1 VSFFE
6 HRHICKYTVRKYTM
20 ARVESLIF
28 ESDQGS
34 TAPDVLAPWPPHP
47 AQNIDPRL
55 AADGIAAA
63 FQGQRPLH
71 PISQQSGQDL
81 VRTHLMRTEPL
92 AVCQPCLLATSNH
105 LVLIQHLHP
114 QQFQLNEFQPGPYNY
129 GNKDVMASDSRTP
142 SPSMTMKREDTP
154 SPVFSTSTSHSP
166 TYKRH
171 ITPHS
176 IASSGSIPRSS
187 GLKNEG
193 EPSFEPKEA
202 ASAQRRR
209 PRQPSSPPETA
220 STPNSNDGRASP
232 GSSSRDATNERRSRN
247 RIAATKSRRRK
258 KQADEELADQE
269 HALRSRNRQLVAD
282 AAELRDQVL
291 ELKNQILSHGACDS
305 PLIKDY
311 LANEARRFM

>member
-1 VSFFE
+1 MM
-6 HRHICKYTVRKYTM
+6 I
-20 ARVESLIF
+20 
-28 ESDQGS
+28 
-34 TAPDVLAPWPPHP
+34 
-47 AQNIDPRL
+47 
-55 AADGIAAA
+55 
-63 FQGQRPLH
+63 
-71 PISQQSGQDL
+71 
-81 VRTHLMRTEPL
+81 
-92 AVCQPCLLATSNH
+92 
-105 LVLIQHLHP
+105 
-114 QQFQLNEFQPGPYNY
+114 
-129 GNKDVMASDSRTP
+129 
-142 SPSMTMKREDTP
+142 KREDTP

-176 IASSGSIPRSS
+176 IASSGSIPPRSS

-193 EPSFEPKEA
+193 SPSSEPKEA

-209 PRQPSSPPETA
+209 QRRPSSPLETA

-232 GSSSRDATNERRSRN
+232 GSSRDATNERRSRN

-258 KQADEELADQE
+258 KQADEELAEQE

-305 PLIKDY
+305 PLIKAY
-311 LANEARRFM
+311 LANEAKRFM

>member
-1 VSFFE
+1 
-6 HRHICKYTVRKYTM
+6 
-20 ARVESLIF
+20 
-28 ESDQGS
+28 
-34 TAPDVLAPWPPHP
+34 
-47 AQNIDPRL
+47 
-55 AADGIAAA
+55 
-63 FQGQRPLH
+63 
-71 PISQQSGQDL
+71 
-81 VRTHLMRTEPL
+81 
-92 AVCQPCLLATSNH
+92 
-105 LVLIQHLHP
+105 
-114 QQFQLNEFQPGPYNY
+114 
-129 GNKDVMASDSRTP
+129 
-142 SPSMTMKREDTP
+142 MTIKREDTP
-154 SPVFSTSTSHSP
+154 SPIFSTSTSHSP